1 MIPSRAAS
9 EEDVPVAGVLS
20 PETNPGTLEDEAL
33 IGRVA
38 QVAEALLSEALL
50 QETTKERAGS
60 AKLGRLME
68 DPVGKA
74 FTFAMVDEVFR
85 SHRPEIVASRWRRLL
100 DEFGVPSYLTALE
113 RLLMRVGAV
122 GSRILPAFTMR
133 AVEAQMRRESARVIL
148 PAEPEPLHRY
158 LSDRRGDG
166 FRLNLNHLG
175 EAVLGEA
182 EASRRLEAVLG
193 LLADPA
199 VDYVSVKI
207 SAIFSQINLIAREA
221 TLDAIQ
227 ARLRT
232 LYRAAASLGKFV
244 NLDMEEYRD
253 LALTVDAFRGVLDEP
268 EFRSFSAGIVL
279 QAYLPDSHAALRDLT
294 DWARHRVASGGSPIK
309 IRLVKGANLAMETV
323 EAEGHGWHPA
333 PYATKEETD
342 ANYRRL
348 LDFAIHPER
357 AAAARIGVA
366 THNLFD
372 VALALTLRE
381 TRGIADRIEIEM
393 LEGMANH
400 QARAVRDA
408 AGELLLYAP
417 SVRLDDFLSA
427 MAYLVRRLDEN
438 TAPQNFLHDLFA
450 MRPGSPAWDRQR
462 QRFEDGWRRRH
473 TASTVS
479 RRITPAISPGT
490 GEGFRNEPDTDWTQR
505 RHRDS
510 LAAAIRDWEPLA
522 LPLLADWNEV
532 LDLAVRA
539 QPGWEVAG
547 ISERAAILRRA
558 AEVMAD
564 GRFSTLACLRVD
576 GKKAVAEADAEV
588 SEAIDFARYYA
599 TNAEVPSGVVATAQG
614 VVAVIPP
621 WNFPYAIPAGGV
633 LAALMAGNSV
643 ILKPA
648 RATARTAY
656 HLACQLWK
664 AGVPRDVLQFF
675 PCDNETGRHLIE
687 DRRLAAVILTG
698 GWETA
703 NRFREWRPSLP
714 LFAETSGKNALV
726 ITAQADRELAIRDLV
741 KSAFGHSGQKCSAAS
756 LAILEAEVYDDPV
769 FRRQLHDAAAS
780 LPVGTSLDPKHVV
793 TPLVTGA
800 GPALLRALTTL
811 DEGEEWLLEPKR
823 IEGDEE
829 TWTPGIKLG
838 VKPGSW
844 FHHTECFGP
853 VLGLMRASSLA
864 EATAWQNATD
874 FGLTAGLHSLDP
886 KESTWW
892 KEHVEA
898 GNLYLNRP
906 ITGAIVQR
914 QPFGG
919 WKKSGVGPGAK
930 AGGPN
935 YVHALRHY
943 RDLHPGDTDD
953 YARAWDE
960 HFSRESDPTG
970 LKFESNL
977 FRYRPCR
984 GVILRLGS
992 ADPVTIA
999 RAERAASISG
1009 VPLVISLASEESEAE
1024 FLARLPHLAGNAE
1037 FLRTTDPPSDAILRT
1052 SFAAGL
1058 NWINAPLL
1066 ACGRLELTRWLREQ
1080 SVSETRHRYGQPLPA
1095 LRRS

>member
-1 MIPSRAAS
+1 MIPSS
-9 EEDVPVAGVLS
+9 GSSDGQVLNTDVS
-20 PETNPGTLEDEAL
+20 SQGTQSGTTDD
-33 IGRVA
+33 GRIVER
-38 QVAEALLSEALL
+38 VVHLAEALLSAALR
-50 QETTKERAGS
+50 QQTGEERAGS
-60 AKLGRLME
+60 AKLARLME
-68 DPVGKA
+68 DPEGKT
-74 FTFAMVDEVFR
+74 FTFAMVDGVFR
-85 SHRPEIVASRWRRLL
+85 SRRAGIVADRWRRLL
-100 DEFGVPSYLTALE
+100 DEFGTPRYLTGLE
-113 RLLMRVGAV
+113 RFLMRLGAF
-122 GSRILPAFTMR
+122 GSRILPGFTMR
-133 AVEAQMRRESARVIL
+133 AVEGQMRRESSRVIL
-148 PAEPEPLHRY
+148 PGEPEPLHHY
-158 LSDRRGDG
+158 LTRRRSEG

-175 EAVLGEA
+175 EAVLGEK
-182 EASRRLEAVLG
+182 EAARRLEAVLG

-207 SAIFSQINLIAREA
+207 SAIFSQIHLIARDS
-221 TLDAIQ
+221 TLEEIR
-227 ARLRT
+227 ARLRI

-268 EFRSFSAGIVL
+268 EFRSLSAGIVL
-279 QAYLPDSHAALRDLT
+279 QAYLPDSFAALRELN
-294 DWARHRVASGGSPIK
+294 DWACRRLAAGGAPIK

-348 LDFAIHPER
+348 LDYACNPAR

-381 TRGIADRIEIEM
+381 ERGVADCVEIEM

-400 QARAVRDA
+400 QARAVRDE
-408 AGELLLYAP
+408 AGSLLLYAP
-417 SVRLDDFLSA
+417 SVRRDDFLSA

-438 TAPQNFLHDLFA
+438 TAPENFLHDLFA

-462 QRFEDGWRRRH
+462 RRFEEGWKQRH
-473 TASTVS
+473 AVSQTS
-479 RRITPAISPGT
+479 RRATAAVSPGT
-490 GEGFRNEPDTDWTQR
+490 SDVFQNEPDTDWTQAC
-505 RHRDS
+505 HREA
-510 LAAAIRDWEPLA
+510 LAGAIRSREVPTLPPL
-522 LPLLADWNEV
+522 PDGNEV
-532 LDLAVRA
+532 LDTAVRS
-539 QPGWEVAG
+539 QPGWERLG
-547 ISERAAILRRA
+547 PSGRAVILRKA

-564 GRFSTLACLRVD
+564 GRFTTLACLRID

-599 TNAEVPSGVVATAQG
+599 ANAEIPRGVVASALG

-648 RATARTAY
+648 RATARTAW
-656 HLACQLWK
+656 HLACQLWE

-675 PCDNETGRHLIE
+675 PCDNETGRRLIE
-687 DRRLAAVILTG
+687 DSRLAAVILTG
-698 GWETA
+698 GLETA

-780 LPVGTSLDPKHVV
+780 LPAGTSLDPKHVV

-800 GPALLRALTTL
+800 GPTLLRALTTL
-811 DEGEEWLLEPKR
+811 DEGEEWLLEPSR
-823 IEGDEE
+823 IEGIEE

-838 VKPGSW
+838 VRPGSW
-844 FHHTECFGP
+844 FHLTECFGP
-853 VLGLMRASSLA
+853 VLGVMRADSL
-864 EATAWQNATD
+864 EQATAWQNATD

-886 KESTWW
+886 VEITWW
-892 KEHVEA
+892 KDHVAA
-898 GNLYLNRP
+898 GNLYVNRP

-919 WKKSGVGPGAK
+919 WKKSCIGPGAK

-935 YVHALRHY
+935 YVWSFSRWRDAEESRVDY
-943 RDLHPGDTDD
+943 RE
-953 YARAWDE
+953 AWE
-960 HFSRESDPTG
+960 SHFSVAHDPSG
-970 LKFESNL
+970 LRCESNL

-984 GVILRLGS
+984 GVILRLHRRDDV
-992 ADPVTIA
+992 AIA
-999 RAERAASISG
+999 RARLAAETTG
-1009 VPLVISLASEESEAE
+1009 VPLTLSLREEEGDE
-1024 FLARLPHLAGNAE
+1024 DFITRMPELAMKGE
-1037 FLRTTDPPSDAILRT
+1037 FLRTVAPPPDAVLR
-1052 SFAAGL
+1052 AAHAVGL
-1058 NWINAPLL
+1058 NWIDGPIL
-1066 ACGRLELTRWLREQ
+1066 AVGRIELTRWVREQ
-1080 SVSETRHRYGQPLPA
+1080 SVSETRHRYGLV
-1095 LRRS
+1095 RSHPR